1 MPPAQQAVDEERPTG
16 GDPQRVA
23 PEPAESRPGEAA
35 GERGQGQLLG
45 RILRGATV
53 SLAAFAGTGLVLAV
67 LLERLAPGHDPSLW
81 AWDLRFL
88 PPLPRLALRLMGALA
103 FGWVALGRERWGQLR
118 PLALLLIGAMAVV
131 ALKDAANTVELQRS
145 GALPGGLR
153 WPFSAWVA
161 LGCAAVFAL
170 AWRRPGARLHRPAW
184 RRAARAL
191 GLVIGI
197 VLWAALFARGQM
209 VCFGE
214 TDYRGDPRTQP
225 ADGIVVFGARAFAN
239 GAPSPALRYRVER
252 ALELYRQGF
261 APRLYLSGGPGDGEF
276 HEVDVMHAIL
286 TQHGVPETALIRD
299 EGGWSTQLTVDHAA
313 EHFGPGAE
321 LLAVSQA
328 FHLPRIELTFARA
341 GLDVR
346 TVPAQDSRYP
356 WVRQRNANRETLALG
371 WYALRPLLG
380 R

>member
-1 MPPAQQAVDEERPTG
+1 
-16 GDPQRVA
+16 
-23 PEPAESRPGEAA
+23 
-35 GERGQGQLLG
+35 
-45 RILRGATV
+45 
-53 SLAAFAGTGLVLAV
+53 

-88 PPLPRLALRLMGALA
+88 PPLPRLGSRLLAALA
-103 FGWVALGRERWGQLR
+103 FGWVALGRERFGQLR
-118 PLALLLIGAMAVV
+118 PVALSLVGAMAIV
-131 ALKDAANTVELQRS
+131 AMKDVANTLGLQRT

-153 WPFSAWVA
+153 WPFSGWVA
-161 LGCAAVFAL
+161 LGCAAAFAL
-170 AWRRPGARLHRPAW
+170 GWSRPKASAHRPGWIH
-184 RRAARAL
+184 AARAL
-191 GLVIGI
+191 GLLAGVG
-197 VLWAALFARGQM
+197 LWAALFARGQM
-209 VCFGE
+209 ICFGE
-214 TDYRGDPRTQP
+214 TDYRGDPHARP
-225 ADGIVVFGARAFAN
+225 ADGIVIFGARAYAN

-252 ALELYRQGF
+252 ALELYQQGF

-276 HEVDVMHAIL
+276 HEVDVMSAIL
-286 TQHGVPETALIRD
+286 TQHGVPDSALIRD

-313 EHFGPGAE
+313 EHFGPRAE